1 VAALSSG
8 AVELPMHHVS
18 VRVPWHDTNWT
29 GQVCAAPRTNQ
40 ACAVLNRI
48 KKEKDPDSLARIAET
63 PFAEL
68 LAEEKKLPPCV
79 LERVGFMRSHPLSI
93 KRTHAYAGND
103 AYSHFAETTQRMA
116 PHSLEVIP
124 FRWMRKDGYERASK
138 PWGINVH
145 LGLEDEVNSR
155 LPFESA
161 YMQDHRN
168 QLALLDSFFSALR
181 PGKSL
186 VLLYVKDLPL
196 VEQPEPGTRYLV
208 GAGFVDGVEPVVE
221 WEYDG
226 LKPGDVRSVMWE
238 RGVAHSIRDD
248 ARNGFLLPYQRLLAE
263 APPGLDLA
271 PFVARAPGE
280 HFDEFSYGS
289 ELVTQDGTIAAL
301 TELARVVDLLGEVA
315 DGPWDAVGTWIG
327 ERLADAWHARGP
339 YPGMGPLLAAAGLE
353 RGPVLARRVLDNLP
367 AGVTNPWPELERVI
381 AQDRYGLVG
390 RKARKAWEHLTAD
403 ADAYR
408 QLRVMSRFGLT
419 VDQARHLFDGL
430 EPAEVLD
437 NPYCLYESDLDTT
450 LAFTTIDRGLWPQ
463 DADARAALEQDA
475 IDDPVTEAEDDR
487 RVRAASKHV
496 LERAAEQGHTLLDE
510 AGVRKRL
517 AALEIEPRCDP
528 GNTDW
533 KIAAEEFDPLLV
545 ERELAKEAGRG
556 WQLYWL
562 AEVSERIAADVRERL
577 EGPPLD
583 VTWKWADRIDDVL
596 PDIAEPDEAE
606 RDARAEKAA
615 ALEVIVRSR
624 ISALVGPAGTGKTS
638 MLEALCDDDELAA
651 RGIQLLAPTGKA
663 AVQLALRTGKP
674 AETLAQFLRRH
685 HRWDMEGGY
694 YLADKPRYQG
704 AETVVIDEA
713 SMLTEEMLA
722 ATIDALAGV
731 ERLILCGDPRQLPPI
746 GAGRPFADLVAL
758 LRDEPGTSGGVA
770 ELHTGRRQSQAGA
783 AHATTPDDVA
793 VASLFSIDGAAMGAD
808 EALARVLSGQGD
820 GRIKIVSWSDE
831 ADLHD
836 KVVELLG
843 REVGNGLESLT
854 REGLW
859 RALGASCHDG
869 DLPDFDWG
877 RAGKHADDWQL
888 LSPVRARQG
897 GVLGLNDLVRRTWR
911 PTDVRWATRSYGFT
925 SPGGADRVIFADKVM
940 CLRNDHRREG
950 YDPINRKEIDGSVAN
965 GEIGLIVKAAGRKPP
980 FGHTVEFSSQPGRQY
995 TFTLKQLNGD
1005 SESRGE
1011 WLELAY
1017 AVTVHKSQGSQ
1028 FRVTFVVIP
1037 DPCFLL
1043 SPELLYTALTR
1054 QQDKVVLLKQG
1065 DPTTLRDL
1073 ASPARSVTARRLTC
1087 LFRPADP
1094 FAIGDGPVLDGRH
1107 VHRTVRGDD
1116 LVRSKSEV
1124 IVADALHALKQP
1136 YRYEAPL
1143 VFPGELPRHPDFTIS
1158 RPGKPPVYW
1167 EHLGRLDL
1175 AGYRADWEAR
1185 KAWYASH
1192 DILPWEDGGGARGA
1206 LVCSDE
1212 NVSAAGIDS
1221 NAVRALA
1228 RKVFQ
1233 LSD

>member
-1 VAALSSG
+1 
-8 AVELPMHHVS
+8 MHDVS
-18 VRVPWHDTNWT
+18 VRVPWHDTDWI
-29 GQVCAAPRTNQ
+29 GRVCAAPRKNQ
-40 ACAVLNRI
+40 SCAVLNRI
-48 KKEKDPDSLARIAET
+48 KKEKDPDSLAQIAET

-68 LAEEKKLPPCV
+68 EQEQLPPCV
-79 LERVGFMRSHPLSI
+79 LERVGFMRSRPLI
-93 KRTHAYAGND
+93 YERTHAYARND

-116 PHSLEVIP
+116 PYSLEVIP

-138 PWGINVH
+138 PWGITVH
-145 LGLEDEVNSR
+145 LGLEDEINAR
-155 LPFESA
+155 LPFKSD

-168 QLALLDSFFSALR
+168 QLALLDSFFSALKPR
-181 PGKSL
+181 KSL

-196 VEQPEPGTRYLV
+196 VEQPEPGTRYLI
-208 GAGFVDGVEPVVE
+208 GAGFVEGVEPVVE
-221 WEYDG
+221 WEYEG

-263 APPGLDLA
+263 SPPELDLA

-301 TELARVVDLLGEVA
+301 TELARVVDLLPDVV

-339 YPGMGPLLAAAGLE
+339 YPGMGPLLAAAGLD

-367 AGVTNPWPELERVI
+367 AGVTNPWPELEKVI

-390 RKARKAWEHLTAD
+390 RKARKAWERLIAD
-403 ADAYR
+403 ADRYR

-419 VDQARHLFDGL
+419 IGQARNLFDGL
-430 EPAEVLD
+430 TPAEVTD
-437 NPYCLYESDLDTT
+437 NPYRLYESDLDWT
-450 LAFTTIDRGLWPQ
+450 LGFTTIDRGLWPQ
-463 DADARAALEQDA
+463 DADARAALAQDP
-475 IDDPVTEAEDDR
+475 IDEPVTEAEDDR
-487 RVRAASKHV
+487 RVRAGCKHV
-496 LERAAEQGHTLLDE
+496 LERAAEQGHTVLDE
-510 AGVRKRL
+510 AGLRKRL
-517 AALEIEPRCDP
+517 ATLELEPRCDP
-528 GNTDW
+528 SNTDFE
-533 KIAAEEFDPLLV
+533 IAADDFEPLLV
-545 ERELAKEAGRG
+545 ERALAQAAGRG

-562 AEVSERIAADVRERL
+562 AEVSERIAADVRERMD
-577 EGPPLD
+577 GPPLD
-583 VTWKWADRIDDVL
+583 VTWEWLKRIDEVL
-596 PDIAEPDEAE
+596 PKVANPDEAE

-651 RGIQLLAPTGKA
+651 RGILLLAPTGKA
-663 AVQLALRTGKP
+663 AVQLAMRTRKP
-674 AETLAQFLRRH
+674 ARTLAQFLGDHR
-685 HRWDMEGGY
+685 RWDMEGGY
-694 YLADKPRYQG
+694 YVAPDEAPYQG
-704 AETVVIDEA
+704 AETVVIDES

-746 GAGRPFADLVAL
+746 GPGRPFADLVAL

-770 ELHTGRRQSQAGA
+770 ELHTGRRQSQPRA
-783 AHATTPDDVA
+783 AHHTTPDDVA
-793 VASLFSIDGAAMGAD
+793 IASLFSIDGVAMGAD
-808 EALARVLSGQGD
+808 EALARVLSGKGD

-831 ADLHD
+831 ADLHR

-843 REVGNGLESLT
+843 TEVAEGLESLT
-854 REGLW
+854 RGGMCRSFGARCDDDGL
-859 RALGASCHDG
+859 
-869 DLPDFDWG
+869 PNFEWG
-877 RAGKHADDWQL
+877 EAGGHAERWQL
-888 LSPVRARQG
+888 LSPVRARPG
-897 GVLGLNDLVRRTWR
+897 GVVGLNDLVRRTWR
-911 PTDVRWATRSYGFT
+911 GTDVRWATRSYGFA

-940 CLRNDHRREG
+940 CRRNDYNREA
-950 YDPINRKEIDGSVAN
+950 YDPINRGNVDGGVAN
-965 GEIGLIVKAAGRKPP
+965 GEIGLIVKAAGKKGGAP

-995 TFTLKQLNGD
+995 TFTLDELNKD
-1005 SESRGE
+1005 SERRGE

-1028 FRVTFVVIP
+1028 FKVTFVIVP

-1054 QQDKVVLLKQG
+1054 QQDKVILLKQG
-1065 DPTTLRDL
+1065 DPATLREL
-1073 ASPARSVTARRLTC
+1073 ASPARSETARRLTC

-1094 FAIGDGPVLDGRH
+1094 FAIGDGPVLDGKH
-1107 VHRTVRGDD
+1107 VHRTARGDD

-1124 IVADALHALKQP
+1124 IVADALHELKLP

-1143 VFPGELPRHPDFTIS
+1143 AFPGELPRHPDFTIS
-1158 RPGKPPVYW
+1158 RPGKPPAYW

-1192 DILPWEDGGGARGA
+1192 DIVTWEDGGGARGA

-1228 RKVFQ
+1228 RRVFE
-1233 LSD
+1233 LSE

>member
-1 VAALSSG
+1 
-8 AVELPMHHVS
+8 MHHVS
-18 VRVPWHDTNWT
+18 VRVPWHDTDWT
-29 GQVCAAPRTNQ
+29 GRVCAAPHKNQ
-40 ACAVLNRI
+40 SCAVLNRI
-48 KKEKDPDSLARIAET
+48 KKEKDPDSEAQVKKTA
-63 PFAEL
+63 FAEL
-68 LAEEKKLPPCV
+68 EQRQIPPCV
-79 LERVGFMRSHPLSI
+79 LERVGFMRSQSLI
-93 KRTHAYAGND
+93 YERTHAYARND

-116 PHSLEVIP
+116 PHSFEVIP
-124 FRWMRKDGYERASK
+124 SRWMRKDGYERASK
-138 PWGINVH
+138 PWGITVH
-145 LGLEDEVNSR
+145 LSLEDEVNAR
-155 LPFESA
+155 LPFTSD

-168 QLALLDSFFSALR
+168 QLALLDSFFSALK

-196 VEQPEPGTRYLV
+196 VEQPEPGTRYLI
-208 GAGFVDGVEPVVE
+208 GAGLVEGVESVVE
-221 WEYDG
+221 WEYAG

-248 ARNGFLLPYQRLLAE
+248 ARNGFLLPYQQLLTE
-263 APPGLDLA
+263 APQGLDLA
-271 PFVARAPGE
+271 PFVARAPNE

-289 ELVTQDGTIAAL
+289 ELVSHDGTIAAL
-301 TELARVVDLLGEVA
+301 TELARVVDLLPDVV

-367 AGVTNPWPELERVI
+367 AGVTNPWPELEKVI

-390 RKARKAWEHLTAD
+390 RKARKAWERVKAD
-403 ADAYR
+403 VDQYR
-408 QLRVMSRFGLT
+408 QLRIMSRFGLT
-419 VDQARHLFDGL
+419 SDQARNLFDGL
-430 EPAEVLD
+430 TPEEVIE
-437 NPYCLYESDLDTT
+437 NPYRLYESDLDWT

-463 DADARAALEQDA
+463 DADARAALAQDP
-475 IDDPVTEAEDDR
+475 IDEPVTEAEDNR
-487 RVRAASKHV
+487 RVRAACKHV

-510 AGVRKRL
+510 AGMRKRL
-517 AALEIEPRCDP
+517 ATRELEPRCDP
-528 GNTDW
+528 SNTDFE
-533 KIAAEEFDPLLV
+533 IAADDFEPLLV

-562 AEVSERIAADVRERL
+562 AEVSQRIATDVRERM

-583 VTWKWADRIDDVL
+583 VNWEWPERIDEVL
-596 PDIAEPDEAE
+596 PKIANPDAAE

-624 ISALVGPAGTGKTS
+624 ISVLVGPAGTGKTS
-638 MLEALCDDDELAA
+638 MLEALCDDDELDA
-651 RGIQLLAPTGKA
+651 RGILLLAFTGKA
-663 AVQLALRTGKP
+663 AVQLAMRTRKP
-674 AETLAQFLRRH
+674 ARTLAQFLGTH
-685 HRWDMEGGY
+685 GRWDMEGGY
-694 YLADKPRYQG
+694 YLAPNEARYQG

-722 ATIDALAGV
+722 ATIDAVAGV

-758 LRDEPGTSGGVA
+758 LRDEPGTGGGVA
-770 ELHTGRRQSQAGA
+770 ELHTGRRQSQAGT
-783 AHATTPDDVA
+783 AHDTTPDDVA
-793 VASLFSIDGAAMGAD
+793 VASMFAIDGATMGAD
-808 EALARVLSGQGD
+808 EALARVLSGKGD

-831 ADLHD
+831 ADLHR

-843 REVGNGLESLT
+843 SEVGSGLESLT
-854 REGLW
+854 RGGIC
-859 RALGASCHDG
+859 RSLGADCDDDG
-869 DLPDFDWG
+869 LPDFEPG
-877 RAGKHADDWQL
+877 KAGGHAERWQL
-888 LSPVRARQG
+888 LSPVRARPG
-897 GVLGLNDLVRRTWR
+897 GVVGLNDLVRRTWR
-911 PTDVRWATRSYGFT
+911 GTDVRMATRSWKLA

-940 CLRNDHRREG
+940 CARNDHNRKA
-950 YDPINRKEIDGSVAN
+950 YDPVKRAHLDGGVAN
-965 GEIGLIVKAAGRKPP
+965 GEIGLIVKKAGKKDKAP

-995 TFTLKQLNGD
+995 TFTLDELNYD
-1005 SESRGE
+1005 SERRGE

-1028 FRVTFVVIP
+1028 FKVTFVIVP

-1054 QQDKVVLLKQG
+1054 QQDKVIVLKQG
-1065 DPTTLRDL
+1065 DPAMLREF
-1073 ASPARSVTARRLTC
+1073 ASPARSETARRLTC

-1094 FAIGDGPVLDGRH
+1094 FAIGDGPVLDGKH
-1107 VHRTVRGDD
+1107 VHRTARGDD

-1124 IVADALHALKQP
+1124 IVADALHELKVP

-1143 VFPGELPRHPDFTIS
+1143 AFPGELPRHPDFTIS

-1192 DILPWEDGGGARGA
+1192 DIVPWEEGGGARGV

-1228 RKVFQ
+1228 RRVFQ
-1233 LSD
+1233 LSERPPSGSAG